1 MDAIAVPAAG
11 VRSWLHCPA
20 RAEPRNISW
29 LGKGAA
35 AAAAAASV
43 ASRFARCLAGAQS
56 TAIENPVHFQEQKV
70 VVCSHVEPADS
81 AAATPTP

>member
-1 MDAIAVPAAG
+1 MDAIAVPAAR

-35 AAAAAASV
+35 AAASSGLLMMHQDLPDAWLEV
-43 ASRFARCLAGAQS
+43 CLAIAGRR
-56 TAIENPVHFQEQKV
+56 
-70 VVCSHVEPADS
+70 
-81 AAATPTP
+81 